1 MKLFELFDKI
11 NKTNLNKKHNQTL
24 RLFEYLNNLNVF
36 NNILNETNENKHQQA
51 LEFLIKND
59 LNTNPEEFFN
69 SLSQSKHS
77 QMLTPYSISDLS
89 RMKLFKI
96 PDMNIGYAL
105 KKYENEG
112 YKELVA
118 VHNNESDVSNIG
130 KDLIKSA
137 INNGAE
143 YLDHYDGF
151 LTNFYQL
158 MGFDEISR
166 DKYDPQYDPDSSFAN
181 KYGKQD
187 VIYRKLRK

>member
-89 RMKLFKI
+89 RMRLFKI